1 MARWVKRYR
10 LLGVHPCPGGGKK
23 LRVTAELDADVTPLL
38 PYLNAVLAFALLH
51 PPTATLSFRCRGYP
65 VVLRGRLVTL
75 GQVAD
80 LGVVEEVLDALLAF
94 LNGVAARRDEISP
107 CHRPKEVW
115 QAREIWKHLPRTNCG
130 QCGLPTC
137 TAFLLAL
144 LHGQALPEQCAPLSP
159 GARTAVEKFLAS
171 LEEGVVL

>member
-1 MARWVKRYR
+1 VRWVTRYR
-10 LLGVHPCPGGGKK
+10 LLNVNPCPGGGKR
-23 LRVTAELDADVTPLL
+23 LQVTAELDADVTALL

-65 VVLRGRLVTL
+65 VVLRGRLVSL

-94 LNGVAARRDEISP
+94 LNGVAARRDEITP
-107 CHRPKEVW
+107 CHHPKEIW

-130 QCGLPTC
+130 RCGLPTC

-144 LHGQALPEQCAPLSP
+144 LHGQALPEQCEPLAPE
-159 GARTAVEKFLAS
+159 ARAAVEELLAG
-171 LEEGVVL
+171 LEEGLVL